1 MNPFFPFRILNF
13 VRKEDKNRN
22 NPEDEGS
29 FFVPLT
35 LLIAFAIVLVF
46 IISLLLI
53 IFINIIL
60 FFSESSTHP
69 IRALFP

>member
-1 MNPFFPFRILNF
+1 MNPFSLFEFSNF

-22 NPEDEGS
+22 NPDDEGS

-46 IISLLLI
+46 IISILVI
-53 IFINIIL
+53 IFINIVL
-60 FFSESSTHP
+60 FFLESSTHP
-69 IRALFP
+69 FRTLFP